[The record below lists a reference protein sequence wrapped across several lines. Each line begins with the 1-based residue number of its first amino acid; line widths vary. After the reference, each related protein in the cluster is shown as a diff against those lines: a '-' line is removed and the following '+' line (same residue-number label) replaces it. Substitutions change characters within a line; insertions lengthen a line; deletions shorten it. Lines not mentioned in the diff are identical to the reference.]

1 MKQLLLLLAVTLFFG
16 CTQAQTK
23 SLKSIQFTQA
33 WVWEYQNDLVAESEP
48 GHKGELVVYY
58 QPRLNYWLFTAEA
71 YGTSGEMY
79 NWIVGKPDGSYIL
92 CATDEFGKQVITKQN
107 LEIPLNKTLPKY
119 FQPTGKK
126 KTFNQNQL
134 GFSKIE
140 GREFKVV
147 YRKTNDQSSVFFS
160 DFKADFLPLYFFN
173 RLNTEAKLPFRF
185 PEDLPKQT
193 LLLQENSE
201 VNNVKIRLV
210 FKEISHT
217 EYFIDLKGE

>member
-1 MKQLLLLLAVTLFFG
+1 MKQLLLLLAVTLFFE

-23 SLKSIQFTQA
+23 SLKSIQFTQV

-48 GHKGELVVYY
+48 GHKGELAVYY

-107 LEIPLNKTLPKY
+107 LEIPLNKT
-119 FQPTGKK
+119 
-126 KTFNQNQL
+126 TFNQNQL

-147 YRKTNDQSSVFFS
+147 YGKTNDQSSVFVS

-193 LLLQENSE
+193 LLLEENSE
-201 VNNVKIRLV
+201 VNNVKI
-210 FKEISHT
+210 
-217 EYFIDLKGE
+217 